1 MIKQPSILIV
11 DDNADSR
18 LAVIAALRKKEYL
31 FYEAKDGEEGVA
43 LARKH
48 LPSVII
54 MDINMPKLNGYEALE
69 LLKADSNTEA
79 IPVII
84 VTAIG
89 SMDEKIVALE
99 KGADGL
105 WSKPFDRKILL
116 EQIESLIKLKKL
128 QNESLVALEN
138 TLLHRQSQ
146 ELIRYYYTDSLTSL
160 PNRSQ
165 LIKNLE
171 QQTRCGLI
179 LIDID
184 SFKDIVYFY
193 GHAIG
198 DAFLKAFVARL
209 ISILPDKRYKFYRI
223 SGDIFAVLVQDVSSL
238 AEIAEVIEKI
248 KTNFLKTPY
257 LQALEHEISIR
268 ITLGGSVFDGE
279 LLISAEKALNI
290 AKKTGREALL
300 YEENELFRSY
310 ENNIVWVNK
319 ISDALA
325 CDRIIPFFQSIVN
338 NQTQKIEKYE
348 SLVRLIEKDGSVVSP
363 YYFLEISK
371 KSRQYGSITKTV
383 VKKAFETFRD
393 VSYSFSINLSVIDI
407 LNVDI
412 AEYIFEQ
419 LEAYG
424 DCCRRVIFELLES
437 EGVENYTEVFRFIEK
452 VKGYG
457 CSVAID
463 DFGSGY
469 SNFIHLVQLNVD
481 IIKIDGSLI
490 RNLDTNHNARLVVET
505 IVSFAKKLGVPT
517 VAEFVH
523 SQTIYDIVRSLG
535 IDYSQ
540 GYYFAQPEREI
551 QKEV

>member
-1 MIKQPSILIV
+1 M
-11 DDNADSR
+11 
-18 LAVIAALRKKEYL
+18 
-31 FYEAKDGEEGVA
+31 
-43 LARKH
+43 
-48 LPSVII
+48 
-54 MDINMPKLNGYEALE
+54 
-69 LLKADSNTEA
+69 
-79 IPVII
+79 
-84 VTAIG
+84 
-89 SMDEKIVALE
+89 
-99 KGADGL
+99 
-105 WSKPFDRKILL
+105 
-116 EQIESLIKLKKL
+116 
-128 QNESLVALEN
+128 
-138 TLLHRQSQ
+138 
-146 ELIRYYYTDSLTSL
+146 
-160 PNRSQ
+160 
-165 LIKNLE
+165 E

-209 ISILPDKRYKFYRI
+209 ISILPDKKYKFYRI

-290 AKKTGREALL
+290 AKKTRREALL

-310 ENNIVWVNK
+310 ENIIVWVNK
-319 ISDALA
+319 INDALA
-325 CDRIIPFFQSIVN
+325 CDRIVPFFQPIVN

-348 SLVRLIEKDGSVVSP
+348 SLVRLIEKDGNVVSP

-371 KSRQYGSITKTV
+371 KSRQYGSITKKV
-383 VKKAFETFRD
+383 VKKAFETFKD
-393 VSYSFSINLSVIDI
+393 ASYSFSINLSVMDI

-424 DCCRRVIFELLES
+424 ECRRRVIFELLES
-437 EGVENYTEVFRFIEK
+437 EGIENYTEVFRFIEK
-452 VKGYG
+452 VKGFG

-490 RNLDTNHNARLVVET
+490 RNLDTNPNALLVVET

-523 SQTIYDIVRSLG
+523 SQAIYDIVRSLG
-535 IDYSQ
+535 VDYSQ

-551 QKEV
+551 RKED

>member
-1 MIKQPSILIV
+1 
-11 DDNADSR
+11 
-18 LAVIAALRKKEYL
+18 
-31 FYEAKDGEEGVA
+31 
-43 LARKH
+43 
-48 LPSVII
+48 
-54 MDINMPKLNGYEALE
+54 
-69 LLKADSNTEA
+69 
-79 IPVII
+79 
-84 VTAIG
+84 
-89 SMDEKIVALE
+89 
-99 KGADGL
+99 
-105 WSKPFDRKILL
+105 
-116 EQIESLIKLKKL
+116 
-128 QNESLVALEN
+128 
-138 TLLHRQSQ
+138 
-146 ELIRYYYTDSLTSL
+146 
-160 PNRSQ
+160 
-165 LIKNLE
+165 
-171 QQTRCGLI
+171 
-179 LIDID
+179 
-184 SFKDIVYFY
+184 
-193 GHAIG
+193 
-198 DAFLKAFVARL
+198 L

-523 SQTIYDIVRSLG
+523 SQAIYDIVRSLG